1 MKVGYIMFIKSPFNK
16 QKYIKI
22 ISVGLSVF
30 TCIFLAGV
38 SNIAYASETSGLK
51 QEIIPVKNT
60 CQNIIQNRTV
70 TQTIYYQY
78 EDGSQAAPTY
88 RASLNFQRVD
98 IQKKDNDVIVNPG
111 GQWVPQ
117 RQNFAS
123 VISPEIAGYTSS
135 QTSVSQNNVDPSDQ
149 NYVTT
154 VIYHKLQ
161 ANSISP
167 NAPQPIKQAQTK
179 NQNTKINSNVKNQ
192 TMLPV
197 VVHDVGK
204 HKIAT
209 TSVKKTA
216 QRYTNSKV
224 LPETGEDKMTIVTY
238 LGFMLVLIATFLETY
253 LVAEKN

>member
-1 MKVGYIMFIKSPFNK
+1 MFIKSPFNK

-38 SNIAYASETSGLK
+38 SNIAYASETSGLE

-123 VISPEIAGYTSS
+123 VISPEIAGYTPS

-154 VIYHKLQ
+154 VIYHKLH
-161 ANSISP
+161 AKTITENV
-167 NAPQPIKQAQTK
+167 PQQINQTQTK
-179 NQNTKINSNVKNQ
+179 NQNIKINSTVKTQ
-192 TMLPV
+192 TALPV
-197 VVHDVGK
+197 VVHDVVK
-204 HKIAT
+204 SKLVT
-209 TSVKKTA
+209 TSGKTSSQPA
-216 QRYTNSKV
+216 SYTSSKV
-224 LPETGEDKMTIVTY
+224 LPETGENKMTMVTY

-253 LVAEKN
+253 LVTEKN